1 MLSFELQLDREKN
14 KIDIDNMF
22 FSNRVK
28 KETFSKKVNN
38 YKTNFKIPVDGF
50 WELHVS
56 EKKKSKE
63 FFFDLKLSFR
73 S

>member
-1 MLSFELQLDREKN
+1 MAYLVRNLGIQKKGETIFVNSNKKHFTLKLVN

-38 YKTNFKIPVDGF
+38 YK
-50 WELHVS
+50 
-56 EKKKSKE
+56 
-63 FFFDLKLSFR
+63 R
-73 S
+73 